1 MCSLRVLSVFLGF
14 FLVVVCLVKYRNKIE
29 IIADILEVARE
40 GAKKTHI
47 IYRGNLSFKLANA
60 YLKAVL
66 KAGLIVL
73 NRKDRHY
80 LLTEKGQVFLE
91 RFGKYCKY
99 ARGLEKQYA
108 LVRSEMTS
116 LEQMCSATRLR
127 INNGADGKSDRMRQ
141 IKSLA
146 SA

>member
-1 MCSLRVLSVFLGF
+1 M
-14 FLVVVCLVKYRNKIE
+14 KYRNKIE

-73 NRKDRHY
+73 DRRDRHY
-80 LLTEKGQVFLE
+80 SLTEKGKMFLE
-91 RFGKYCKY
+91 RFGRYCKY
-99 ARGLEKQYA
+99 ARGLEEQYA

-116 LEQMCSATRLR
+116 LEQMCSTARPPMNSGLG
-127 INNGADGKSDRMRQ
+127 NSGADAKSDRARQ
-141 IKSLA
+141 IKSIA
-146 SA
+146 ST

>member
-1 MCSLRVLSVFLGF
+1 M
-14 FLVVVCLVKYRNKIE
+14 VKYRNKIE

-73 NRKDRHY
+73 DRKDRHY

-99 ARGLEKQYA
+99 ARSLQKQYA
-108 LVRSEMTS
+108 LVRSEMVS
-116 LEQMCSATRLR
+116 LEQMCSATHLR
-127 INNGADGKSDRMRQ
+127 INNGLGNNGADGKSDRIRQ

>member
-1 MCSLRVLSVFLGF
+1 M
-14 FLVVVCLVKYRNKIE
+14 KYRNKIE

-73 NRKDRHY
+73 DRKDRHY
-80 LLTEKGQVFLE
+80 LLTEKGKMFLE

-116 LEQMCSATRLR
+116 LEQMCSATRLPM
-127 INNGADGKSDRMRQ
+127 NNGLGNSGADGKSDRARQ
-141 IKSLA
+141 IKSYA